1 MDDVEQG
8 PQPLSTARPGAL
20 KEQFRTVMRRN
31 HYSRRTEKTYWYW
44 IVSFIRFHQNRHPL
58 ELHEQDVAL
67 FLSHLA
73 CNRDITANTQKLA
86 LNAVVF
92 LYKRVL
98 DRPLDKIPGI
108 HFATAPRRLPT
119 VFSHQ
124 DAMAVIGLL
133 PEPHRLVASL
143 MYGSGLRVTEACR
156 IRLKDLDFSNSL
168 IVVRDGK
175 GGKDRTTLMPP
186 SLRDELLV
194 LVRERGDL
202 LRATPREQRVP
213 VILPYALDRKYPQ
226 AATSVQWQW
235 LFPSTG
241 TCLDDR
247 GRVVLYHLH
256 VTAVQRQVRKALA
269 MLDLNYRASC
279 HTFRHTFATELLK
292 QGTDI
297 RTVQELL
304 GHSDLNTTQIYTH
317 LIGQRYAGTV
327 SPLSK
332 LALPVREQ
340 PAHWQVPAIRS
351 PASRGSGFPGGVPGP
366 AAG

>member
-1 MDDVEQG
+1 MDDL
-8 PQPLSTARPGAL
+8 PSSAPTKPGAL
-20 KEQFRTVMRRN
+20 KAQFRIVMRRN

-44 IVSFIRFHQNRHPL
+44 IVSFIRFHQHKHPL
-58 ELHEQDVAL
+58 DLHEQDVSL

-73 CNRDITANTQKLA
+73 CHRKITANTQKLA

-98 DRPLDKIPGI
+98 DRPLEKIPGI

-119 VFSHQ
+119 VFTHD
-124 DAMAVIGLL
+124 DAIAVINLL
-133 PEPHRLVASL
+133 PTPHQLVASL

-156 IRLKDLDFSNSL
+156 IRLKDLDFSNNL

-175 GGKDRTTLMPP
+175 GGKDRTTLMP
-186 SLRDELLV
+186 SS
-194 LVRERGDL
+194 VREQL
-202 LRATPREQRVP
+202 LTIVKERSQSLQATAKHQRVP
-213 VILPYALDRKYPQ
+213 VVLPYALDKKYPQ
-226 AATSVQWQW
+226 AATSLQWQW

-241 TCLDDR
+241 TCQDDR
-247 GRVVLYHLH
+247 GRTVQYHLH
-256 VTAVQRQVRKALA
+256 ITAVQRQVRKALA
-269 MLDLNYRASC
+269 TLDLNYRASS

-327 SPLSK
+327 SPLGKSTHE
-332 LALPVREQ
+332 VREQ
-340 PAHWQVPAIRS
+340 Q
-351 PASRGSGFPGGVPGP
+351 
-366 AAG
+366 AATWAA